1 MNLKGGSGLARL
13 LAFSILS
20 YTQDFVQP
28 IPVQVKHPLT
38 MQLKTVALMATAAL
52 PTLVQSGYIALRS
65 GEGQCYFQV
74 KDIDSCNMETS
85 YFGSSDD
92 ETCVQGSSG

>member
-1 MNLKGGSGLARL
+1 
-13 LAFSILS
+13 
-20 YTQDFVQP
+20 
-28 IPVQVKHPLT
+28 
-38 MQLKTVALMATAAL
+38 MQLKTVTFMATAAL
-52 PTLVQSGYIALRS
+52 PMLVQSGYIALRA

-74 KDIDSCNMETS
+74 EDINSCSMETS